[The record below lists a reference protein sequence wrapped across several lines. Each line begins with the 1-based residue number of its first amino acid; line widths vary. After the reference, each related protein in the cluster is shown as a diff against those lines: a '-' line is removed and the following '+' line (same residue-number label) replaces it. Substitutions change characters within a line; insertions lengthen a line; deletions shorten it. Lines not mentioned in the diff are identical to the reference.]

1 MRPST
6 SLALAPLLAFLP
18 AVLAQNIPT
27 YFIITTPSKGSIW
40 SNNATNLV
48 QWTAAVDQVPY
59 GIFDIELA
67 RLSTDGLLFVAENV
81 PISLGGLN
89 INLDNVPDGD
99 DYFMMF
105 LDAQHGISWSTS
117 QRFAIAGSNGTVPT
131 TDGTVPTATISG
143 SPNPTAG
150 FSTVFAA
157 VATSHARRMLAATF
171 AGLSPGW
178 AGVAV
183 AGMSVLVGAGLAL

>member
-1 MRPST
+1 MRSSLSLSFLP
-6 SLALAPLLAFLP
+6 LALLP
-18 AVLAQNIPT
+18 FTLAQNIPT
-27 YFIITTPSKGSIW
+27 YFIITNPTKGQTW

-59 GIFDIELA
+59 GVFDVELA
-67 RLSTDGLLFVAENV
+67 RLSTDGLLMVAMNV

-89 INLDNVPDGD
+89 IELDDVPNGD
-99 DYFMMF
+99 DYFLMF

-117 QRFAIAGSNGTVPT
+117 SRFAIQASNGTTPSIDST
-131 TDGTVPTATISG
+131 KPTATIAG
-143 SPNPTAG
+143 GPNPTADFG
-150 FSTVFAA
+150 TTFAA
-157 VATSHARRMLAATF
+157 AANDARRMLAKTF

-183 AGMSVLVGAGLAL
+183 AGMCVLAGAGLAL